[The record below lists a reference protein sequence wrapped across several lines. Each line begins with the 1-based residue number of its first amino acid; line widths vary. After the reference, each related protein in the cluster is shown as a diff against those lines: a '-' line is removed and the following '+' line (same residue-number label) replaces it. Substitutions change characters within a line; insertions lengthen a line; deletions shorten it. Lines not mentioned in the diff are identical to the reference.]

1 MSTDLTPTAL
11 RRLAVPDGRHHLE
24 ADLTLPEGATG
35 LVLLAHVPGA
45 GAGRN
50 RHAPATDLLHE
61 AGIATLH
68 FPLLTDAEALIRANS
83 FDLELLADR
92 LAAATNAVARLPECA
107 PLPLGY
113 LGDGT
118 GAGAALV
125 AAARLGR
132 RVRAVVARGGR
143 PDLAGPWLHQV
154 KAATLLVVG
163 GLDTPVL
170 GLNHLALEQLEGAK
184 RLTVVPGAS
193 HLFEEP
199 GTLEQAMRLAR
210 DWFQHHLHLPA
221 AVH

>member
-1 MSTDLTPTAL
+1 MTTATPPTTL
-11 RRLAVPDGRHHLE
+11 RRIAVPDGRHHLE
-24 ADLTLPEGATG
+24 ADLILPEDATG
-35 LVLLAHVPGA
+35 LVLLAHVPA
-45 GAGRN
+45 GPADRS
-50 RHAPATDLLHE
+50 RHALVAEMLHE
-61 AGIATLH
+61 AGIGTLH
-68 FPLLTDAEALIRANS
+68 LPLLDEAEALIRANS
-83 FDLELLADR
+83 FDLDLLADR
-92 LAAATNAVARLPECA
+92 IAAATNAASRLEECA
-107 PLPLGY
+107 HLPLGY

-132 RVRAVVARGGR
+132 RVRAVVARAGR
-143 PDLAGPWLHQV
+143 PDLAGPWLHHV

-163 GLDTPVL
+163 GLDTPAL
-170 GLNHLALEQLEGAK
+170 GLNHLALEQLEGSR

-221 AVH
+221 PVH

>member
-1 MSTDLTPTAL
+1 MATDFTPTAL
-11 RRLAVPDGRHHLE
+11 RRIAVPDRRHHLE
-24 ADLTLPEGATG
+24 ADLVLPENATG
-35 LVLLAHVPGA
+35 LVLLAHLPGSIA
-45 GAGRN
+45 ARS
-50 RHAPATDLLHE
+50 RHLLATDLLHE

-92 LAAATNAVARLPECA
+92 LAAATNAAARLPECA
-107 PLPLGY
+107 SLPLGY
-113 LGDGT
+113 LGDST
-118 GAGAALV
+118 GAAAALV

-132 RVRAVVARGGR
+132 RIRAVVARTGR

-170 GLNHLALEQLEGAK
+170 GLNHLALEQLECPR

-199 GTLEQAMRLAR
+199 GTLEQATRLAR
-210 DWFQHHLHLPA
+210 DWFQHYLHLRA
-221 AVH
+221 QTH